1 MSHNPHPCNHHNCVC
16 EVVRKI
22 VCAQKEVSDR
32 DKNKHCSSSCENSIK
47 QLLSSHSKSKNMNTT
62 IPFVLFNKGSLK
74 PFIASGVHKKE
85 KKGCHHDY
93 DTFAAIETPVLRA
106 IRFIPH
112 SCCVEVELLQPV
124 NEHCIPVT
132 HKGEKLVDFF
142 ESKSHHH
149 TVDFKKT
156 GICITLDLECF
167 CAITCL
173 DPIRPLP
180 PGHHSCTC

>member
-85 KKGCHHDY
+85 KKD
-93 DTFAAIETPVLRA
+93 AIM
-106 IRFIPH
+106 IMIH
-112 SCCVEVELLQPV
+112 LLQ
-124 NEHCIPVT
+124 
-132 HKGEKLVDFF
+132 
-142 ESKSHHH
+142 SKHQSCGLYDLFH
-149 TVDFKKT
+149 TAAVSR
-156 GICITLDLECF
+156 LNYYSL
-167 CAITCL
+167 
-173 DPIRPLP
+173 
-180 PGHHSCTC
+180 